1 MQDDKIYK
9 NLEKSTRELADLLQ
23 DIKVNP
29 SRYVNFSIIGGSSRY
44 VQPVKIINMQLNDY
58 IFLFNVIFSIILL
71 RNLRRIISNINLG
84 RNINRNDRPFD
95 RWKNMFRVALGQS
108 KMTRG
113 LLQDSSIIIYV
124 GFVIINI
131 EMIEIVV
138 DGLTGSHRAL
148 SYILPL
154 SIYNFLIASFE
165 FLALLVLL
173 ACIIFL
179 SEEMVQD

>member
-1 MQDDKIYK
+1 
-9 NLEKSTRELADLLQ
+9 
-23 DIKVNP
+23 
-29 SRYVNFSIIGGSSRY
+29 
-44 VQPVKIINMQLNDY
+44 MQLSNY
-58 IFLFNVIFSIILL
+58 IFLFVLLFSVLFFL

-108 KMTRG
+108 KMTRRPIAG
-113 LLQDSSIIIYV
+113 FLHIIIYV

-173 ACIIFL
+173 ACIIFYQ
-179 SEEMVQD
+179 EEMF